1 MRLGI
6 LDLLIAPDIAAAQL
20 RRAPHVLAAT
30 QGDEVVLCDT
40 ARDRYY
46 TLNAVG
52 ARVWE
57 LLAAPTSLGEVV
69 AVVRRE
75 FALPPDVSEDPVVG
89 DVTRLLRALH
99 AARILIVEPRA
110 G

>member
-6 LDLLIAPDIAAAQL
+6 MDLLIAPDVAAGRL
-20 RRAPHVLAAT
+20 RRAPHVLAAK
-30 QGDEVVLCDT
+30 QDDEVVLCDT
-40 ARDRYY
+40 ARGRYY

-57 LLAAPTSLGEVV
+57 LLAAPTSLDELV

-75 FALPPDVSEDPVVG
+75 FALAPDVTNDPVAG
-89 DVTRLLRALH
+89 DVSRLLHALH
-99 AARILIVEPRA
+99 AARILIVEHR
-110 G
+110 GG